1 MKERASRVN
10 RVGFFGAGLAVA
22 MLIAAGIWHVNAP
35 EGVAQST
42 GGFDGAIF
50 EVVPDTPTSSLPASG
65 PFYRQGKIYE
75 NRTLN
80 ADGTVPATAEQVGT
94 WRSWGHIVDS
104 STAVVNQSLQLDAF
118 NGVIELQGPLG
129 PVTLAIEGGL
139 GLSVVGGLGTFR
151 GASGQASI
159 EQIGSGES
167 FRVVLQEDSRRRKGR
182 SDSEAPLKR

>member
-1 MKERASRVN
+1 MKERTSRINPVS
-10 RVGFFGAGLAVA
+10 FFGAGLAVA
-22 MLIAAGIWHVNAP
+22 MLIAVGIWHVNTP
-35 EGVAQST
+35 MGIAQST

-104 STAVVNQSLQLDAF
+104 TTAVVDQSLQLDAF

-129 PVTLAIEGGL
+129 PVTLAIEGGF
-139 GLSVVGGLGTFR
+139 GLSVVGGLGTYK
-151 GASGQASI
+151 GASGQAHI
-159 EQIGSGES
+159 QPIGSGES
-167 FRVVLQEDSRRRKGR
+167 FRVTLYEDKRRRHGKN
-182 SDSEAPLKR
+182 DI